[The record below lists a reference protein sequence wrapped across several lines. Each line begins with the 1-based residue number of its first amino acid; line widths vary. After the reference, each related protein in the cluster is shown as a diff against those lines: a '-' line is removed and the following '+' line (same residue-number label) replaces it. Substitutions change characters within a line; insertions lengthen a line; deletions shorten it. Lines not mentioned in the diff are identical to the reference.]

1 MSTAQEA
8 YGGGVAVVTGAG
20 SGIGEALAKRL
31 AVLGA
36 PVVVVDVVRA
46 GADRVAAEIEQAG
59 GTAAVEI
66 VDVRDAAAM
75 SALAARVV
83 ERFGPVRTLVNN
95 AGIEQFG
102 YLWDVSPEDWKRIV
116 DINVNGVFHGI
127 RAFVPG
133 MIADPGRSHVINVA
147 SVGAVTTVPLQAP
160 YITTKHAVLGMTE
173 TLYQEIAEVGA
184 DVAVTAVLPGAVVSG
199 IFEAARGVESGDV
212 EAADRQRELMYA
224 VKERA
229 ISADEAA
236 VTILDEAATG
246 EFYVVT
252 QPEMTLGAMRARGAQ
267 LIDRKAPAPFRSRYV
282 GSTP

>member
-1 MSTAQEA
+1 MATAQEA

-20 SGIGEALAKRL
+20 SGIGEALAERL
-31 AVLGA
+31 AALGA
-36 PVVVVDVVRA
+36 AVVIVDVARE

-75 SALAARVV
+75 SALAERVV
-83 ERFGPVRTLVNN
+83 ARFGPVRTLVNN

-199 IFEAARGVESGDV
+199 IFEAARGVEAGDV
-212 EAADRQRELMYA
+212 EAANRQRELMYA

-229 ISADEAA
+229 MSADEAA
-236 VTILDEAATG
+236 EIILDEAATG

-252 QPEMTLGAMRARGAQ
+252 QPEITLAAMRARGAQ
-267 LIDRKAPAPFRSRYV
+267 LLNRTAPAPFRSRYA
-282 GSTP
+282 GSAP

>member
-36 PVVVVDVVRA
+36 PVVIVDVVRA
-46 GADRVAAEIEQAG
+46 GADRVAAEIERAG

-199 IFEAARGVESGDV
+199 IFEAAHGVESGDV